1 MVLRTV
7 DEDGRE
13 REISPVNKRR
23 KARIVWEGPGRE
35 MRNRYF

>member
-7 DEDGRE
+7 DEDG

-23 KARIVWEGPGRE
+23 KARIVWEGPGGE